1 MGRNRKRMQI
11 TAFVA
16 MMLLCSVAWTA
27 TGTQATV
34 LTNLGGVAEGTLSG
48 LGPLI
53 QLRAPHGVQVT
64 GPHQQFDLPLSRIRQ
79 ITVDFPRVIIETLED
94 VIIAPY
100 SAFLGIAE
108 ILTLTP
114 GRAEETY
121 RIPFTS
127 VRAIALH
134 GAALRPVP
142 RQWMGDHFLSE
153 PEIAAARPL
162 GIEICAD
169 CEVTTPTPSAVTP
182 APVDD
187 SPVIWGAFTPEVP
200 EEEPSFP
207 WWIGLVAVAVLL
219 GVFFI
224 VSPGS

>member
-1 MGRNRKRMQI
+1 MGRNRKWM
-11 TAFVA
+11 TVSAFFV
-16 MMLLCSVAWTA
+16 MMLVGSVGWTA
-27 TGTQATV
+27 MGTQATV

-48 LGPLI
+48 LSSLI
-53 QLRAPHGVQVT
+53 QLRSWHGAQVT

-100 SAFLGIAE
+100 SSFLGIAE
-108 ILTLTP
+108 SLTLST
-114 GRAEETY
+114 GSAEETY

-127 VRAIALH
+127 VRAIALN

-142 RQWMGDHFLSE
+142 RQWMGDRFLSE

-162 GIEICAD
+162 GIETCAD
-169 CEVTTPTPSAVTP
+169 CEVTTTPATAVTTT
-182 APVDD
+182 PVDD

-219 GVFFI
+219 GVFFLI
-224 VSPGS
+224 SPGS